1 MSNDSYIKNEIIRQ
15 INKVNNK
22 IKNNVIKSTPSIL
35 ENIDKL
41 EKMIRE

>member
-22 IKNNVIKSTPSIL
+22 IKNNVIKSTPRIL

-41 EKMIRE
+41 EKMIKE